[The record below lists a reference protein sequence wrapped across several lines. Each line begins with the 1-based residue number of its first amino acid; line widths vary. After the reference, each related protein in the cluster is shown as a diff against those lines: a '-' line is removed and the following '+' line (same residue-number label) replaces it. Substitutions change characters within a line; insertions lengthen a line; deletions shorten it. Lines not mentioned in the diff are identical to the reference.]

1 MKNLIT
7 VKVQKQFEEFPITYF
22 IVLISKI
29 AYSMLK
35 NRIAALDFMFN
46 QDNYF
51 LYEKTLALKILPSTI
66 FEA

>member
-1 MKNLIT
+1 
-7 VKVQKQFEEFPITYF
+7 
-22 IVLISKI
+22 
-29 AYSMLK
+29 MLK
-35 NRIAALDFMFN
+35 NKIAALDFMFN